1 MKIPSLSAD
10 STADYK
16 AAQCLNY
23 DSVISRNV
31 SGKSSALLSY
41 AAASSIQQ
49 SVEAEMLA
57 AQLIDDIQ
65 VRNTG
70 HSVPIFN

>member
-23 DSVISRNV
+23 DSVISRNI
-31 SGKSSALLSY
+31 GDKSSALLSY

-65 VRNTG
+65 VRNTLQ
-70 HSVPIFN
+70 SLALL